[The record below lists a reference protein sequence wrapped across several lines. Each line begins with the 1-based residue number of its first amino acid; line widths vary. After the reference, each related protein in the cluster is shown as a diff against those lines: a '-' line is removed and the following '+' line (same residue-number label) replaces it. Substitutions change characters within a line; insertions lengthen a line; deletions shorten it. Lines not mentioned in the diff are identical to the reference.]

1 MSQFEKAIND
11 AADEQRY
18 LESLRRTGR
27 TTRLADQYIQDLFNN
42 PGKWIVLCDHDNGNI
57 NHLSNVINKRLAL
70 EHPGLYSSSLIEVS
84 LTKIRLLAN
93 PTLLARVNKALG
105 V

>member
-1 MSQFEKAIND
+1 MTEFEKTIND

-42 PGKWIVLCDHDNGNI
+42 PGKWIVLCDHADGKVS
-57 NHLSNVINKRLAL
+57 HLSNVINKRLAL
-70 EHPGLYSSSLIEVS
+70 EHPGLYSSNLIEVA
-84 LTKIRLLAN
+84 LTKIRLIAN
-93 PTLLARVNKALG
+93 PTTLDRVNKALG